1 MALTEINSK
10 SIKDGEIVNADI
22 ADDTIAEAKLDISN
36 APSDGKFLQYKD
48 SSDKLTW
55 ADVDTTTIP
64 VADEDTDTTSFPV
77 FTTAATGDQ
86 APKTNED
93 KLKFNAG
100 TGTLQAT
107 HISTIASGGT
117 ITAWGTASGGGG
129 GITEACSLNSHGIN
143 ISATNAGA
151 CDIRFG
157 GTTVNDYI
165 AFKSDGAFS
174 GTTTFIL
181 PDGDGSADQVLKTDG
196 SGNLDW
202 TDAGSGATG
211 GGTEKIFWENGTTID
226 QDYTVG
232 TSFGAACNAMS
243 AGPITINTGK
253 TVTVDAGDTW
263 TIV

>member
-1 MALTEINSK
+1 MALTEITSK
-10 SIKDGEIVNADI
+10 GIKNADIINEDI

-64 VADEDTDTTSFPV
+64 VADESSDTTCFPV

-86 APKTNED
+86 APKTGDN
-93 KLKFNAG
+93 LLFNSN

-107 HISTIASGGT
+107 HISTIANGGK
-117 ITAWGTASGGGG
+117 ITAYGVATGGGG
-129 GITEACSLNSHGIN
+129 NTESCSLNSHGIT
-143 ISATNAGA
+143 ISSTASGA

-157 GTTVNDYI
+157 GTTVNDYV

-196 SGNLDW
+196 SGNLDL

-226 QDYTVG
+226 TYYTVG

>member
-10 SIKDGEIVNADI
+10 SIKDGDITEDDI
-22 ADDTIAEAKLDISN
+22 AISN
-36 APSDGKFLQYKD
+36 SPSDGKFLQYKD

-77 FTTAATGDQ
+77 FTTAATGNQ

-93 KLKFNAG
+93 KLKFDAS
-100 TGTLQAT
+100 TGRLSAT
-107 HISTIASGGT
+107 QLSTIASGGK
-117 ITAWGTASGGGG
+117 ITAFGVSGLGGNTDAAFLDADGVTLSATAGGRCELRFQTASVAQFVGFKGPSTGDV
-129 GITEACSLNSHGIN
+129 IWELP
-143 ISATNAGA
+143 AT
-151 CDIRFG
+151 
-157 GTTVNDYI
+157 
-165 AFKSDGAFS
+165 
-174 GTTTFIL
+174 
-181 PDGDGSADQVLKTDG
+181 DGSADQVLKTNG
-196 SGNLDW
+196 SAVLSW

-226 QDYTVG
+226 TDYTVG
-232 TSFGAACNAMS
+232 TTFGDTCNAMS

>member
-1 MALTEINSK
+1 MALTEITSK
-10 SIKDGEIVNADI
+10 GIKNADIINEDI

-64 VADEDTDTTSFPV
+64 VADESSDTTCFPV

-86 APKTNED
+86 APKTGDN
-93 KLKFNAG
+93 LLFNSS
-100 TGTLQAT
+100 TGTFQAT
-107 HISTIASGGT
+107 HLSTIASGGK
-117 ITAWGTASGGGG
+117 ITAYGAAVGS
-129 GITEACSLNSHGIN
+129 GITEACSLSATGVN
-143 ISATNAGA
+143 ISATASGA

-157 GTTVNDYI
+157 GTTVNDYV

-226 QDYTVG
+226 TDYTVG